1 MSDSAKQKP
10 KVGALVPTKAEGIY
24 YRLKKNGTKT
34 FYARRPDGTRNFE
47 KCDSFE
53 AAKAR
58 RAEFIGKNHKGE
70 VIGNPSTTLRQI
82 IEQWRATRTDVK
94 PRTREGEELHIRVH
108 FGSLLRRRVRDINR
122 AVILGWLAGLK
133 RQDGKP
139 GPLSESTKA
148 HVFATLTIVL
158 DHAVDADI
166 ISINPCRSITGKK
179 KPRQGRGGYRV
190 LTADEL
196 DRLVKGVGQQLWMA
210 FLIRFAALTG
220 LRLGELIELRWDD
233 ISFEQNAITVARS
246 RGKDGNVGTPK
257 GGVEATIPMLP
268 EVAPPVNYGRA

>member
-1 MSDSAKQKP
+1 MPGSVKHKP
-10 KVGALVPTKAEGIY
+10 KVGELVPTKTTGVY

-47 KCDSFE
+47 ACESFE

-58 RAEFIGKNHKGE
+58 RAEFTGKHHKGE
-70 VIGNPSTTLRQI
+70 VIGNPSTTLRQV
-82 IEQWRATRTDVK
+82 IEDWRATRTDVK
-94 PRTREGEELHIRVH
+94 SKTREGEELHIRVH
-108 FGSLLRRRVRDINR
+108 FGPLMRRRVRDINR

-133 RQDGKP
+133 RHDGKP

-166 ISINPCRSITGKK
+166 ISVNPCRSITGKK
-179 KPRQGRGGYRV
+179 KPRQGKGGFRV

-196 DRLVKGVGQQLWMA
+196 DRLVKGVGQQVGSDDK
-210 FLIRFAALTG
+210 RALHRAGST
-220 LRLGELIELRWDD
+220 L
-233 ISFEQNAITVARS
+233 VARARDPS
-246 RGKDGNVGTPK
+246 IH
-257 GGVEATIPMLP
+257 A
-268 EVAPPVNYGRA
+268 A